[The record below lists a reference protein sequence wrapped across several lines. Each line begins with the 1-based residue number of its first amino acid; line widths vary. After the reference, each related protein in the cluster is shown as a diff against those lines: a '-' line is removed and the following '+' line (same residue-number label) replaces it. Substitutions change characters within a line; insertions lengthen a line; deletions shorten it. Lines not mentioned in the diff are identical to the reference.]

1 MPKPRDKNP
10 TFSLRIVDRSAPTR
24 RAPVY
29 PPVTRKLVDYLVD
42 CDSSPE
48 LIALVR
54 RQAKADA
61 EKSAPKG

>member
-10 TFSLRIVDRSAPTR
+10 TFSLRPIDRSAPTR
-24 RAPVY
+24 RAPVF
-29 PPVTRKLVDYLVD
+29 PPVTRKLVDYLVSV
-42 CDSSPE
+42 DSGPE

-61 EKSAPKG
+61 KKSAPKG

>member
-10 TFSLRIVDRSAPTR
+10 TFSLRTVDRSAPTR
-24 RAPVY
+24 RAPVF
-29 PPVTRKLVDYLVD
+29 PPVTGKLVDYLVK

-48 LIALVR
+48 FIARVR

-61 EKSAPKG
+61 KKSAPKG